1 MLPDIDGLEVLRRLN
16 AAGHK
21 VPIIFL
27 TAKDAT
33 EDKVHGLTVGGDDY
47 VTKPFSVEELMAR
60 VRVVLRRH
68 GANGSEDGKLILAD
82 LEMDDEGHEVR
93 RSGQVVE
100 LTNTEY
106 RLLRYL
112 LVNAGRVLTRS
123 QIDDQL
129 ASVAN
134 SPSGRQLLVNVL
146 TAQQGRGPSSSIQFP
161 PGTVTEEISP
171 SGTVLV
177 GKAFFL
183 GPAPTS
189 IPLPVLPSTLPN
201 AGTDKG
207 APQFTVAGTNGV
219 SQFRVI
225 DWPEDQLQGNFI
237 VLAIPLAEVQSTL
250 SQLLLLEASISLAV
264 VAATAILAL
273 LIIRIGLRPLQRMG
287 SVAADIAAGDLTKR
301 VEPATSQ
308 TEIGRLGLALN
319 GMLSQIEAAFAERTA
334 SNERLRRVIADASHE
349 LRTPLT
355 SIRGYAEML
364 RRGAAESPIDS
375 EAARRRI
382 EEESIRMTGLV
393 DDLLVLARLDQGR
406 PLDRS
411 AVDLRAIATDA
422 VADARVVAPPRQI
435 SLSADGPVLV
445 TGDDTRLRQVLG
457 NLVRNALVHTPQLT
471 SIEVAVATD
480 DSVGSVSVS
489 DHGPGLA
496 AEDVERIFEPFYRA
510 DPSRSRDRG
519 GAGLGLSIVS
529 AVVSAHGGR
538 VKVSQTEGGGATFE
552 VELPLAR

>member
-1 MLPDIDGLEVLRRLN
+1 
-16 AAGHK
+16 
-21 VPIIFL
+21 
-27 TAKDAT
+27 
-33 EDKVHGLTVGGDDY
+33 
-47 VTKPFSVEELMAR
+47 
-60 VRVVLRRH
+60 
-68 GANGSEDGKLILAD
+68 
-82 LEMDDEGHEVR
+82 
-93 RSGQVVE
+93 
-100 LTNTEY
+100 
-106 RLLRYL
+106 
-112 LVNAGRVLTRS
+112 
-123 QIDDQL
+123 
-129 ASVAN
+129 
-134 SPSGRQLLVNVL
+134 
-146 TAQQGRGPSSSIQFP
+146 
-161 PGTVTEEISP
+161 
-171 SGTVLV
+171 
-177 GKAFFL
+177 
-183 GPAPTS
+183 
-189 IPLPVLPSTLPN
+189 
-201 AGTDKG
+201 
-207 APQFTVAGTNGV
+207 
-219 SQFRVI
+219 
-225 DWPEDQLQGNFI
+225 
-237 VLAIPLAEVQSTL
+237 
-250 SQLLLLEASISLAV
+250 LLEASISLAV

-406 PLDRS
+406 TLDRS

-422 VADARVVAPPRQI
+422 VADARVVAPQRQI

-457 NLVRNALVHTPQLT
+457 NLVRNALVHTPQQT

-480 DSVGSVSVS
+480 DSVGRVSVS

>member
-1 MLPDIDGLEVLRRLN
+1 M
-16 AAGHK
+16 
-21 VPIIFL
+21 
-27 TAKDAT
+27 
-33 EDKVHGLTVGGDDY
+33 
-47 VTKPFSVEELMAR
+47 
-60 VRVVLRRH
+60 
-68 GANGSEDGKLILAD
+68 
-82 LEMDDEGHEVR
+82 
-93 RSGQVVE
+93 
-100 LTNTEY
+100 
-106 RLLRYL
+106 
-112 LVNAGRVLTRS
+112 
-123 QIDDQL
+123 
-129 ASVAN
+129 
-134 SPSGRQLLVNVL
+134 
-146 TAQQGRGPSSSIQFP
+146 
-161 PGTVTEEISP
+161 
-171 SGTVLV
+171 
-177 GKAFFL
+177 
-183 GPAPTS
+183 
-189 IPLPVLPSTLPN
+189 
-201 AGTDKG
+201 
-207 APQFTVAGTNGV
+207 
-219 SQFRVI
+219 
-225 DWPEDQLQGNFI
+225 
-237 VLAIPLAEVQSTL
+237 
-250 SQLLLLEASISLAV
+250 
-264 VAATAILAL
+264 AATAILAL

-406 PLDRS
+406 TLDRS

-422 VADARVVAPPRQI
+422 VADARVVAPQRQI

-457 NLVRNALVHTPQLT
+457 NLVRNALVHTPQQT

-480 DSVGSVSVS
+480 DSVGRVSVS